1 MSAFFYTTLKCVSIV
16 IENQTLF
23 ISHTIETFTDVGA
36 ASKNI
41 CLLRPLTSVVDVN
54 QEREAQNLLKEELAK
69 DLTRLPKTTLKR
81 LLM

>member
-1 MSAFFYTTLKCVSIV
+1 MSAFFYTTLKSVSIV
-16 IENQTLF
+16 IENHTLF
-23 ISHTIETFTDVGA
+23 ISHTIDTFTGVGA

-41 CLLRPLTSVVDVN
+41 CLLRTLTSVVDVN
-54 QEREAQNLLKEELAK
+54 QELEAQNLLKEELAK